1 MSSVGLVV
9 ASHGRHVMVE
19 SADGTRVLCHPKGKK
34 NQALVGDRVRWS
46 ASADEGSID
55 VIETRRNVLYRQ
67 DELRTKSF
75 AANLDAVLLMLGAE
89 PEFSETQLARSLIA
103 CEVAGIEAWIV
114 LNKADLKAPFE
125 RAWTRLQA
133 YRDMGLAVLPLC
145 LKHDP
150 AGLQAV
156 ADRLQ
161 GRLTLVL
168 GPSGVGKSSLINHFV
183 PQAQAQTAEISQALN
198 SGKHTTTHSSL
209 HWIDRAQGTAL
220 IDSPGFQSFGL
231 HHIAPSHLAQ
241 AMPDLQAHAGEC
253 RFSNCTHL
261 HEPHCSVKSA
271 LEAGQIA
278 PQRYRIYEQLFAE
291 LSEAPKW

>member
-1 MSSVGLVV
+1 MTTIGLVV

-19 SADGTRVLCHPKGKK
+19 SPEGARVLCHPRGKN

-55 VIETRRNVLYRQ
+55 AIEPRRNVLYRQ

-103 CEVAGIEAWIV
+103 CAVSGIEAWIV
-114 LNKADLKAPFE
+114 LNKADLQVPFE
-125 RAWTRLQA
+125 RAWVRLQA
-133 YRDMGLAVLPLC
+133 YRAMGLTVLPLC
-145 LKHDP
+145 LKNDP

-156 ADRLQ
+156 AERLH

-198 SGKHTTTHSSL
+198 SGRHTTTHSSL
-209 HWIDRAQGTAL
+209 HWMARASGTAL

-231 HHIAPSHLAQ
+231 HHVRPAQLAH
-241 AMPDLQAHAGEC
+241 AMPDLHAHAGEC

-261 HEPHCSVKSA
+261 HEPHCSVKAA
-271 LEAGQIA
+271 LADGHIH
-278 PQRYRIYEQLFAE
+278 PQRYRIYEQLMAE
-291 LSEAPKW
+291 LSEPPKW